1 MYDSSLLTTPG
12 KFYEMDPNREHG
24 SVQYFNDAIACMDWG
39 YNKCDNCLA
48 LGFANGLSLPRCLC
62 VGDVIV
68 RLCKGGIFKEEVY
81 KKIHDSQS
89 QSCICL
95 SWRAVQ
101 NHVMSLSG
109 VHV

>member
-48 LGFANGLSLPRCLC
+48 LGFANGLSLPRCSC

-109 VHV
+109 VHM